1 MTNLIQI
8 KRSTTNA
15 NPTGLANGELAYT
28 SNGDV
33 MFIGSPNGSTI
44 AIGGARFPGV
54 LTANQALVANTTSG
68 INEIR
73 VGTANIGAI
82 YANGG
87 VGTSGQVLSSNGTA
101 LYWQTPAAGVSGSNT
116 QIQFNDS
123 GTLNAVAGFTF
134 DKTTN
139 TITVGAG
146 SVNATNYSGT
156 ANNANNL
163 GGAAP
168 SAYVNTTG
176 NYTVA
181 GNLNLTGANNFF
193 SQGIRI
199 GANSLVNTTA
209 QFVGNSTV
217 NTNMVAGQISIS
229 GATIN
234 STIYTGTANN
244 ANNLGGTPA
253 TSFVNTSG
261 NYTVSGNINFT
272 GSNNQFTNVNVTTA
286 VNVGANVVANTT
298 VIRVGNTS
306 VFTSINST
314 AVNTGT
320 IVTSGNVS
328 IGGNM
333 TLAGNLTVSGT
344 FNVLSGNS
352 TAFSDN
358 LIYLNQ
364 GIEATITNIVGNG
377 SVVVFTANNN
387 YQPGWDVTVSN
398 VNPSSY
404 NGLYNN
410 IIAANATTFS
420 VSNTNTASYVSG
432 GLARGKTNSN
442 PDLGLVAAYNDG
454 TYAHA
459 GFFRDYQTGVWKVF
473 DGYLPEPDE
482 SVFIDQSNNSFNIAP
497 FQANILYVG
506 NTTVFGTVNT
516 TNFSGTANNANNLG
530 GQLPSFYTNAT
541 NQTTGTL
548 PNARLAAQVV
558 NTSGNFTIGGNLA
571 LQGTNNFF
579 TAGFSVGANVVVNT
593 SSVDV
598 GNATIF
604 TEITAGQVSLSGA
617 TINATNY
624 SGTANNANNLGGAAA
639 SAYVNTTGNFT
650 VGGNINFT
658 AANVIFANVH
668 VGANVDLTSTSLFVG
683 NATVNSVVT
692 AGQISIS
699 GVTINSTSYGGT
711 ANNATNLGGQAAA
724 FYTNATN
731 ITTGTLPDAR
741 LSSAVVNT
749 SGAFTI
755 TGARTFQ
762 ANVVVGNSTINV
774 ATTNSSIT
782 INAGNTASLNAS
794 SLAVGNAT
802 VNAVV
807 NTTGFF
813 VNGAAIY
820 TNATNL
826 STGTLPD
833 ARLSAAV
840 VNTSG
845 NFTVSGN
852 INFTGA
858 NTNFTTAFAGA
869 NVYINTTSHFV
880 GNATVNTNMTAGQIS
895 ISGVTIN
902 STSYGGTANNAT
914 NLGGQAASFYTNAT
928 NISAGTLA
936 VARGG
941 TGTTSYAVGD
951 ILVASG
957 STSFNRLTVG
967 TLGQVLQSNGTS
979 IVYGSLDGG
988 SF

>member
-33 MFIGSPNGSTI
+33 LFIGSPNGSTV
-44 AIGGARFPGV
+44 AIGGARFPGT
-54 LTANQALVANTTSG
+54 LTANQALIANGSG
-68 INEIR
+68 FLNEVR
-73 VGTANIGAI
+73 VVLANISAI

-87 VGTSGQVLSSNGTA
+87 VGTAGQVLTSNGA
-101 LYWQTPAAGVSGSNT
+101 NVYWQTLAPSVTGSNT

-123 GTLNAVAGFTF
+123 NTLNAVPGFTF
-134 DKTTN
+134 NKSTN
-139 TITVGAG
+139 TVGIGAG
-146 SVNATNYSGT
+146 TINATNYSGT

-163 GGAAP
+163 GGADA
-168 SAYVNTTG
+168 SVYVNTSA
-176 NYTVA
+176 NFTVA
-181 GNLNLTGANNFF
+181 GNINFTGANNFF
-193 SQGIRI
+193 NQAVNV
-199 GANSLVNTTA
+199 GANTIVNTTA
-209 QFVGNSTV
+209 VFTGNSTV
-217 NTNMVAGQISIS
+217 NTNLVAGQIAIS

-244 ANNLGGTPA
+244 ANNLGGA
-253 TSFVNTSG
+253 AAAAYVNTTGS
-261 NYTVSGNINFT
+261 YTVAGNLNFT

-286 VNVGANVVANTT
+286 VNIGANVVANTT
-298 VIRVGNTS
+298 QITVGNTN

-320 IVTSGNVS
+320 ITASGNAS
-328 IGGNM
+328 IGGS
-333 TLAGNLTVSGT
+333 LVVGGNLTVSGT

-352 TAFSDN
+352 VAFSDN

-364 GIEATITNIVGNG
+364 GVEAAITGVVGNG
-377 SVVVFTANNN
+377 SVVIFTANNN
-387 YQPGWDVTVSN
+387 YQVGWDVTVSN
-398 VNPSSY
+398 VNPTSY

-442 PDLGLVAAYNDG
+442 PDLGLVAAYNNG

-459 GFFRDYQTGVWKVF
+459 GFFRDHQTGVWKLF

-497 FQANILYVG
+497 FQANVIYVG

-541 NQTTGTL
+541 NITTGTL
-548 PNARLAAQVV
+548 ANARLAPEVV
-558 NTSGNFTIGGNLA
+558 NTSGNFTIGGNVV
-571 LQGTNNFF
+571 LQGTNNQF
-579 TAGFSVGANVVVNT
+579 TTGFRVGANVVVNT
-593 SSVDV
+593 STVAV
-598 GNATIF
+598 GNATVF
-604 TEITAGQVSLSGA
+604 TNTTAGQISLSGA

-639 SAYVNTTGNFT
+639 AQYVNTTGNYT

-658 AANVIFANVH
+658 AANVFFANVH
-668 VGANVDLTSTSLFVG
+668 VGANVDLTTTSLLVG
-683 NATVNSVVT
+683 VTAVNTVVT

-699 GVTINSTSYGGT
+699 GVTVNSTIYQGT
-711 ANNATNLGGQAAA
+711 ANNANNLNGQPAS

-731 ITTGTLPDAR
+731 ITSGTLPDAR

-749 SGAFTI
+749 SGAFTLG
-755 TGARTFQ
+755 GAFTFQ
-762 ANVVVGNSTINV
+762 ANVTVGNSTVNV

-782 INAGNTASLNAS
+782 INAGNTAVLNGSA
-794 SLAVGNAT
+794 LAVGNAT
-802 VNAVV
+802 SNAVV

-826 STGTLPD
+826 TTGTLPD

-852 INFTGA
+852 LNFTGA
-858 NTNFTTAFAGA
+858 NVNFVTAFSGA

-895 ISGVTIN
+895 LSGVTIN
-902 STSYGGTANNAT
+902 STSYGGTANNAS
-914 NLGGQAASFYTNAT
+914 NLGGQLPSFYTNAT

-936 VARGG
+936 VERGG
-941 TGTTSYAVGD
+941 TGTTHYAVGD
-951 ILVASG
+951 LLVANG
-957 STSFNRLTVG
+957 TTSFRRLTVG
-967 TLGQVLQSNGTS
+967 SLGQVLQSNGTS
-979 IVYGSLDGG
+979 IVYGNLDGG

>member
-33 MFIGSPNGSTI
+33 FFIGSPNGSVV
-44 AIGGARFPGV
+44 AIGGARFPGT
-54 LTANQALVANTTSG
+54 LTANQALVANSTSG

-82 YANGG
+82 FANGG
-87 VGTSGQVLSSNGTA
+87 VGTAGQVLSSNGTA
-101 LYWQTPAAGVSGSNT
+101 LYWQTPVAGVSGSNT

-123 GTLNAVAGFTF
+123 GASNGTAGFTF
-134 DKTTN
+134 NKTTN
-139 TITVGAG
+139 TVTIG
-146 SVNATNYSGT
+146 SGTVNATNYSGT

-163 GGAAP
+163 GGAAA
-168 SAYVNTTG
+168 SVYVNTSG
-176 NYTVA
+176 NFTVG

-193 SQGIRI
+193 SQSVYV
-199 GANSLVNTTA
+199 GANVTVNTTSV
-209 QFVGNSTV
+209 FVGNATV
-217 NTNMVAGQISIS
+217 NTNMTGGQIAIS

-244 ANNLGGTPA
+244 ANNLGGVSSA
-253 TSFVNTSG
+253 SYVNTSG

-286 VNVGANVVANTT
+286 VNVGANVIANTT
-298 VIRVGNTS
+298 QITVGNTS
-306 VFTSINST
+306 VYTTINST

-320 IVTSGNVS
+320 LSTVGNTNL
-328 IGGNM
+328 GGSVVI
-333 TLAGNLTVSGT
+333 AGNLTVSGSY
-344 FNVLSGNS
+344 NVVNGN
-352 TAFSDN
+352 TVAYSDN
-358 LIYLNQ
+358 MLFLNQ
-364 GIEATITNIVGNG
+364 GILATITNISGNG
-377 SVVVFTANNN
+377 SVITFTANNN
-387 YQPGWDVTVSN
+387 FQTGWDVLVAN

-404 NGLYNN
+404 NGTYTN
-410 IIAANATTFS
+410 ITFANSTIFR
-420 VSNTNTASYVSG
+420 VSNTNIASYVSG
-432 GLARGKTNSN
+432 GTARGQSESN
-442 PDLGLVAAYNDG
+442 PDIGFAAGYNDG
-454 TYAHA
+454 TYRHA
-459 GFFRDYQTGVWKVF
+459 GFFRDYATGVWKVF
-473 DGYLPEPDE
+473 DSYLPEPDT
-482 SVFIDQSNNSFNIAP
+482 SVYIDQSNNSFNIAP

-506 NTTVFGTVNT
+506 NTTVYGTVNT

-541 NQTTGTL
+541 NITTGTL

-579 TAGFSVGANVVVNT
+579 TSGLFVGANITVNT
-593 SSVDV
+593 TTVAV
-598 GNATIF
+598 GNATVF
-604 TEITAGQVSLSGA
+604 TNTTAGQISLSGA
-617 TINATNY
+617 TINSTIY
-624 SGTANNANNLGGAAA
+624 TGTANNANNLGGAAA
-639 SAYVNTTGNFT
+639 SAYVNTTGDYT

-658 AANVIFANVH
+658 AANVNFTNVN
-668 VGANVDLTSTSLFVG
+668 VGANVDVNTTSFFVG
-683 NATVNSVVT
+683 NTTVNTNIT
-692 AGQISIS
+692 AGQVFIS
-699 GVTINSTSYGGT
+699 GATINATNYSGT
-711 ANNATNLGGQAAA
+711 ANNATNLNGQLAS

-749 SGAFTI
+749 SGTFTI

-774 ATTNSSIT
+774 ATTNSSII

-802 VNAVV
+802 INATV

-826 STGTLPD
+826 TTGTLPD

-914 NLGGQAASFYTNAT
+914 NLGGQAAAFYTNAT
-928 NISAGTLA
+928 NILTGVLA
-936 VARGG
+936 VERGG
-941 TGTTSYAVGD
+941 TNTTSYAVGD
-951 ILVASG
+951 ILVANG
-957 STSFNRLTVG
+957 TTNFRRLTVG
-967 TLGQVLQSNGTS
+967 TLGQVLQSNGTTL
-979 IVYGSLDGG
+979 VYGSLDGG

>member
-33 MFIGSPNGSTI
+33 LFIGSPNGSVVP
-44 AIGGARFPGV
+44 IGGARNPGV
-54 LTANQALVANTTSG
+54 LTANQALVANSTSG

-73 VGTANIGAI
+73 VAIANISAI

-87 VGTSGQVLSSNGTA
+87 VGAAGQVLTSNGA
-101 LYWQTPAAGVSGSNT
+101 NVFWSTPAAGVSGSNT

-134 DKTTN
+134 NKTTN
-139 TITVGAG
+139 TITIGSG

-163 GGAAP
+163 GGAAA
-168 SAYVNTTG
+168 SVYVNTSA
-176 NYTVA
+176 NFTVA

-193 SQGIRI
+193 SQRVNV
-199 GANSLVNTTA
+199 GANALVNTTA
-209 QFVGNSTV
+209 VFVGNATV

-229 GATIN
+229 DATIN

-253 TSFVNTSG
+253 TSFINTTA

-298 VIRVGNTS
+298 QIRVGNTS

-320 IVTSGNVS
+320 FATSGNVS

-333 TLAGNLTVSGT
+333 TVTGNLTISGA

-364 GIEATITNIVGNG
+364 GIEATITNVVGNG

-387 YQPGWDVTVSN
+387 YQVGWDVTVAN

-410 IIAANATTFS
+410 ITAANSTSFS
-420 VSNTNTASYVSG
+420 VANTNTASYVSG
-432 GLARGKTNSN
+432 GTARGKTNSN
-442 PDLGLVAAYNDG
+442 PDLGLVAAYNNG

-459 GFFRDYQTGVWKVF
+459 GFFRDYATGVWKVF

-541 NQTTGTL
+541 NLTTGTL
-548 PNARLAAQVV
+548 PNARLSSAVV

-579 TAGFSVGANVVVNT
+579 TAGFFVGANVTVNT
-593 SSVDV
+593 TSVDV

-624 SGTANNANNLGGAAA
+624 SGTANNANNLGGAAP
-639 SAYVNTTGNFT
+639 SAYVNTSGNYTVSGNVNFT
-650 VGGNINFT
+650 G
-658 AANVIFANVH
+658 ANVNFVNVN
-668 VGANVDLTSTSLFVG
+668 VGANVDVNTTSFFIG
-683 NATVNSVVT
+683 NATVNSVLT
-692 AGQISIS
+692 AGQLSLS
-699 GVTINSTSYGGT
+699 GVTVNSTIYQGT
-711 ANNATNLGGQAAA
+711 ANNANNLGGQPGN

-749 SGAFTI
+749 SGSFTI

-782 INAGNTASLNAS
+782 ISAGNTAALNAS
-794 SLAVGNAT
+794 SLAVGNVT
-802 VNAVV
+802 SNAVV

-826 STGTLPD
+826 TTGTLPD

-852 INFTGA
+852 VNFTGA
-858 NTNFTTAFAGA
+858 NVNFTTVFSGA

-895 ISGVTIN
+895 LSGVTIN

-914 NLGGQAASFYTNAT
+914 NLGGQVASFYTNAT
-928 NISAGTLA
+928 NITAGTLA

-941 TGTTSYAVGD
+941 TGTASYAVGD
-951 ILVASG
+951 VLVADG
-957 STSFNRLTVG
+957 TTSFRRMTVG

-979 IVYGSLDGG
+979 IVY
-988 SF
+988 